1 MSDDSDSNV
10 RCFKAIELTL
20 RFVVTCF
27 LPLAFL
33 GFGICLVFERG
44 YRPGVDAMLIIMV
57 FYFAI
62 AYRNVHRDNKTSLII
77 AGLAGLTTGKGA
89 GRYNVSAVAG
99 RCSADD
105 EDDWI
110 PSINPATGLM
120 MVGALDSAGNSF
132 GSSGTP
138 DWTSDGGASGFDG
151 NHHSF
156 NPANGLPMMDD
167 VIDIHCNMFGTNSM
181 DDLFDHSSSTFD
193 DSFTHSSFDDSFNS
207 SFFDDDWNK

>member
-44 YRPGVDAMLIIMV
+44 YRPGVDAMLITIV
-57 FYFAI
+57 LYFAV
-62 AYRNVHRDNKTSLII
+62 AYRNVHRSNKTSSII
-77 AGLAGLTTGKGA
+77 AGLAGLTKGEVA
-89 GRYNVSAVAG
+89 GGYNVNAVAR

-105 EDDWI
+105 EDDWL
-110 PSINPATGLM
+110 PAFNPATGLM

-132 GSSGTP
+132 GFSGTS
-138 DWTSDGGASGFDG
+138 DWTSDDDASGFDG

-167 VIDIHCNMFGTNSM
+167 VTDIHGNTFGTNFA
-181 DDLFDHSSSTFD
+181 DDIFDHSSSTFD
-193 DSFTHSSFDDSFNS
+193 DSVTHSLFDDSFNS
-207 SFFDDDWNK
+207 GSFDDDWNK